1 MTMETRWFVT
11 ESWQE
16 WRLGVMIGRVDHST
30 QPCVWLLVNTWVG
43 YLTTISGNQIHNWRP
58 GATEWE
64 YYLSL
69 HFGLIFKCIKNQD
82 LNNRFSSPPPTHS

>member
-16 WRLGVMIGRVDHST
+16 WRLGVKIGRVDHST

-43 YLTTISGNQIHNWRP
+43 YLTTISGNQIST
-58 GATEWE
+58 TEDQGQQNE
-64 YYLSL
+64 S
-69 HFGLIFKCIKNQD
+69 II
-82 LNNRFSSPPPTHS
+82 